1 LLAAQKDH
9 YQDSQALKEEDDETN
24 ETPTIENG
32 DNSNEKE
39 IAEKS
44 ELVFSE
50 SEELKSAERSQPGL

>member
-1 LLAAQKDH
+1 
-9 YQDSQALKEEDDETN
+9 LKEEDDETN

-50 SEELKSAERSQPGL
+50 SEELKSAERSQTGL